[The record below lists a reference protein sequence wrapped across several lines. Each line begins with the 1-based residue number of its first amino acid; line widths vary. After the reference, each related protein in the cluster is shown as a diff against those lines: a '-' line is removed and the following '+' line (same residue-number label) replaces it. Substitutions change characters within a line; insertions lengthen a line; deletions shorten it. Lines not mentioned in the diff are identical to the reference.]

1 MPLTRV
7 KSPGWAAFDL
17 KQRQKQGLAPE
28 TDKDSYPPIPST
40 LTSLRN
46 CENVSRNT
54 DLLVKPF
61 SSVLL
66 PSVEFPTLTEEN
78 DRDYKGKHGH
88 KAIEQNNH
96 DLALR
101 KLKALHSWADNSL
114 LEDLMAAVDND
125 IKQTSNLLKGMV
137 SSSGSAE
144 QNKETKI
151 AESSSTINDSAC
163 YRKGGEICFLEKA
176 LDLSNLSSTTVDGVN
191 DDFIESVDV
200 HAASVKNVS
209 DSADDIKSIME
220 RLSSLPIEPEWEED
234 DVYLVHRKDAMKM
247 KRSASQHSKA
257 ANNAFLRGDHF
268 SARQHSL
275 KARKEWLIAER
286 LNSKAAQEILGIR
299 NSENDMWKLDL
310 HGLHAAEAVQALQER
325 LQKIEMQRPINC
337 SVSPKRVESKNGMV
351 CTPSLESFSCM
362 DMEVVDKH
370 RSSLRKI
377 QKSLQVITG
386 VGNHSRGQAALP
398 TAVKNFL
405 SESGYHF
412 DEARPGVITV
422 RPKFHQR

>member
-1 MPLTRV
+1 MSLTRV

-28 TDKDSYPPIPST
+28 TDKDSYPPISST

-54 DLLVKPF
+54 DVLVKPF
-61 SSVLL
+61 SSVLR

-78 DRDYKGKHGH
+78 ECDYKGKHGH
-88 KAIEQNNH
+88 KAIEQH
-96 DLALR
+96 SRDLALK

-114 LEDLMAAVDND
+114 IEDLMEAVDND
-125 IKQTSNLLKGMV
+125 IKRASNLLEGMV

-144 QNKETKI
+144 ENKETKI
-151 AESSSTINDSAC
+151 AESSSTIDESPC

-176 LDLSNLSSTTVDGVN
+176 LDLSNLSTTTGDGVN
-191 DDFIESVDV
+191 DNFIESVDV
-200 HAASVKNVS
+200 RASSVINVS
-209 DSADDIKSIME
+209 DKDDGMKSIME

-247 KRSASQHSKA
+247 MRSASQHSKA
-257 ANNAFLRGDHF
+257 ANNAYLRGDHF
-268 SARQHSL
+268 SAQQHSL

-286 LNSKAAQEILGIR
+286 LNSKAAKEILGIR

-325 LQKIEMQRPINC
+325 LQKIEMQRPMNC
-337 SVSPKRVESKNGMV
+337 SVSPKKVKSKNGMV
-351 CTPSLESFSCM
+351 CTASLESFGCM
-362 DMEVVDKH
+362 DMEVVDKQ
-370 RSSLRKI
+370 RSSLRQI

-386 VGNHSRGQAALP
+386 IGNHSRGQAALP
-398 TAVKNFL
+398 KAVKNFL
-405 SESGYHF
+405 SES
-412 DEARPGVITV
+412 R
-422 RPKFHQR
+422 